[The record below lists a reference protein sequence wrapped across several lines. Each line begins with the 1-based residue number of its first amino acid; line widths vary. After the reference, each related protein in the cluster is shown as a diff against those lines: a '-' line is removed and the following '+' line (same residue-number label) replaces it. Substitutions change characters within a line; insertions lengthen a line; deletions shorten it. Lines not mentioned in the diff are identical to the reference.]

1 MQKFRY
7 HFLLFLVAVFLS
19 KCNPCKRPLTIRSR
33 ANQIAKWLMDK
44 KESNPSKKAVP
55 LLIKRREAKKRTC
68 ILIAK
73 KLKERRSL
81 AKRRHK
87 RRSLECTRKQKKRNG
102 PNFTERLG
110 RSKSKENTKEE
121 IFFEGDLKLN
131 DHQKESLSRN
141 PGQRGTGRKG
151 RAALKNVEE
160 LWPGGLVKYQ
170 LASGIWTESKEVI
183 RNTLRGLQ
191 SKLGDCIRFQE
202 TDTGN
207 RIFVNWSP
215 NRSWSWH
222 GYQGNVQNLDLKNGD
237 FTPGIIQHEFLH
249 AIGVLHT
256 QARMDRD
263 NYVQIFW
270 DNIHPDDKNN
280 FEKYDSNHFGLP
292 YDFHSVMHYGGY
304 ACNVCG
310 YSNGIRIKTHDPKMQ
325 SVRDVI
331 HRKYIR
337 KLWSV
342 DICILLHL
350 FWILKLK
357 LP

>member
-1 MQKFRY
+1 MQKLRY
-7 HFLLFLVAVFLS
+7 HFLLFVVGVFLS
-19 KCNPCKRPLTIRSR
+19 ICNPCKRPLTIRSR
-33 ANQIAKWLMDK
+33 ANRIAKWLMDK
-44 KESNPSKKAVP
+44 KEIISSKEPVP
-55 LLIKRREAKKRTC
+55 LLIKRRGAEKRTC
-68 ILIAK
+68 IWIAK
-73 KLKERRSL
+73 KLKERSRGSL

-87 RRSLECTRKQKKRNG
+87 RRILDCARKQKKRNG
-102 PNFTERLG
+102 PRFTERLG
-110 RSKSKENTKEE
+110 RSISKGNTKEE
-121 IFFEGDLKLN
+121 ILFEGDLKLN
-131 DHQKESLSRN
+131 DRQKALLTRKPLS
-141 PGQRGTGRKG
+141 TGRKG
-151 RAALKNVEE
+151 RAGLKNVEE

-183 RNTLRGLQ
+183 RNTLRGLR

-222 GYQGNVQNLDLKNGD
+222 GYQRNVQNLDLKNGD

-263 NYVQIFW
+263 DYVQIFW

-325 SVRDVI
+325 SVRG
-331 HRKYIR
+331 HSQQSKR
-337 KLWSV
+337 KLRKFVFCYSY
-342 DICILLHL
+342 IGFLLSC
-350 FWILKLK
+350 
-357 LP
+357 